1 MRSRAIRS
9 WSKRVDPPMNV
20 LPSSIDVAIVGAGA
34 SGIAAARRLERA
46 GIGSVLLEARNR
58 LAGRAHSV
66 WAEGHALD
74 LGCGWLHSADENPL
88 ADLARDEGF
97 TVDETPPPWGQPP
110 AFGLGLSA
118 QEQDEFRT
126 AFADFDD
133 RIAEAGRRGEDR
145 PASDLFEPG
154 SRWNGRMDAISG
166 ALNGTRFSQ
175 VSSLD
180 YDRYRDTGVNHR
192 VVEGYG
198 RLIERLGLG
207 LATCLQCAVQRIDY
221 SGPRLRI
228 ETTRGTVEARLVIL
242 TVPTRLIAEEGIRF
256 DPPLPDLVE
265 AAAGTPLGLA
275 SKVFLNLAK
284 PHDFPVDGHVWG
296 RTDTAETGGY
306 HLRPLGRPMI
316 EAYFGGDLA
325 RGLEA
330 DGDAALVDFAIGEL
344 VALLGSDL
352 RRRLDPIAV
361 SMWGR
366 EPWSGG
372 AYSHSLPGHA
382 GDRQRLARPVENRI
396 FIAGEATAP
405 AFYGTAHGAWM
416 EGERAALE
424 ALAALG
430 IDRWMSEPR
439 PEETDG

>member
-1 MRSRAIRS
+1 MT
-9 WSKRVDPPMNV
+9 V
-20 LPSSIDVAIVGAGA
+20 LPTSVDVAVIGAGA
-34 SGIAAARRLERA
+34 SGIAAARRLQHA
-46 GIGSVLLEARNR
+46 GVTHVVLEARDR

-66 WAEGHALD
+66 WAEGYALD

-88 ADLARDEGF
+88 VDLALSERF
-97 TVDETPPPWGQPP
+97 TIDETPPPWGQPP
-110 AFGLGLSA
+110 AFGLGLSVK
-118 QEQDEFRT
+118 EQTEFRS
-126 AFADFDD
+126 AFAAFDE
-133 RIAEAGRRGEDR
+133 RIAEAASRGEDR

-154 SRWNGRMDAISG
+154 SRWNARMDAISG

-180 YDRYRDTGVNHR
+180 YDRYRDTGVNYR

-198 RLIERLGLG
+198 RLVERLGSDISV
-207 LATCLQCAVQRIDY
+207 CLQCPVSLIDRR
-221 SGPRLRI
+221 GPRLLIR
-228 ETTRGTVEARLVIL
+228 TAKGTVEACTVIV
-242 TVPTRLIAEEGIRF
+242 TVPTRLIAEEAIRF
-256 DPPLPDLVE
+256 DPPLPNLVE

-284 PHDFPVDGHVWG
+284 PHDFPADGQIWG

-306 HLRPLGRPMI
+306 HLRPMGRPMI
-316 EAYFGGDLA
+316 EAYFGGNLA
-325 RGLEA
+325 HGLEA
-330 DGDAALVDFAIGEL
+330 EGEAALVDFAVGEL

-361 SMWGR
+361 SMWGA

-372 AYSHSLPGHA
+372 AYSYGLPGHA
-382 GDRQRLARPVENRI
+382 GDRGNLALPIENRI
-396 FIAGEATAP
+396 FMAGEATSP
-405 AFYGTAHGAWM
+405 AFYGTAHGAWL

-424 ALAALG
+424 ALSALG

-439 PEETDG
+439 PEET